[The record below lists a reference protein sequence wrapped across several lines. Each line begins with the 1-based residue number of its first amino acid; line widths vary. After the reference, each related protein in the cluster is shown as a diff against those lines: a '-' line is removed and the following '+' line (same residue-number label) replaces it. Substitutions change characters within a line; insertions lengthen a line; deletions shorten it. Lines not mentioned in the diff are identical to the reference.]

1 MPEVSVIIPTYNR
14 CETLKRALQSV
25 LAQTFQD
32 IEVII
37 VDDGSTDQTSEYCS
51 SLDNPKVTCKRF
63 EINKGGNYA
72 RNEGITHSNG
82 ELIAFIDDDD
92 YWIPE
97 KLEKQVEMIHK
108 EHVDLC
114 YTAKNIVY
122 KGKKSKKYSLIK
134 PRYKD
139 LHKAIMY
146 DNFIGSTSSIV
157 IPKAVLENV
166 GGFDPDLPAL
176 QDYDLYIRVIQKGYT
191 IKGIIEPLI
200 DYHVIDE
207 KRSISCS
214 LDVFKTASY
223 YLIDKFHD
231 DPYLYLLKR
240 GLMIITIKRIIK
252 SKHFLNDLLRFLI
265 KKVAGN
271 IIRRSSE
278 K

>member
-1 MPEVSVIIPTYNR
+1 MPEVSVILPTYNR

-37 VDDGSTDQTSEYCS
+37 VDDGSTDQTPEYCS
-51 SLDNPKVTCKRF
+51 SLDNPKVTCKQF

-92 YWIPE
+92 YWMPE

-176 QDYDLYIRVIQKGYT
+176 QDYDLYIRLIQKGHT
-191 IKGIIEPLI
+191 IKCIIEPLI
-200 DYHVIDE
+200 DYRVIDE

-214 LDVFKTASY
+214 LDEFRRASK
-223 YLIDKFHD
+223 YLIEKFHD
-231 DPYLYLLKR
+231 DPYLYLFKR
-240 GLMIITIKRIIK
+240 GLRIITLKRTIK
-252 SKHFLNDLLRFLI
+252 SRHFLFDLLRMFFM
-265 KKVAGN
+265 KFTGN
-271 IIRRSSE
+271 IETKSFE